1 MSDKVRVYEIAEEA
15 GATSAEVIAKA
26 KDLKIELKSPQ
37 SAVSFEDAEAITNYI
52 MTGKSPKLEVKPV
65 AKPKKVVEKTTEN
78 KTEDME
84 NKTTEVKE
92 VIVSETK
99 VETIEKKDTEVR
111 KKPELKKVVISK
123 PNIKPAPSKPQEE
136 LDKPDVNPDNVNK
149 IVPKRRGLVIIKK
162 KKPKVEA
169 PVEKTFESEVQPKKQ
184 MKSLSEILGGNEE
197 DTVTENL
204 KNNFDDMKKSRP
216 KKEKKK
222 TIVKAQDHGKKLDR
236 TYSDE
241 FSSSDDSLL
250 GEEVVLLDM
259 GLNDNLKIF
268 DEPKPQNP
276 AKQSRSSRPAAFG
289 NAPQGLKRGK
299 RKKRIART
307 QETVEITE
315 VTIPEDIRVYEF
327 AEACGKSPAEVI
339 TVLFSLGMM
348 VTKNDF
354 LKQDELEILGE
365 EFGIEVTVRD
375 ALEDVNYV
383 GDYHDGDEDIDDSS
397 FVTRPPVVTIMGHVD
412 HGKTSLLDKIRSSKI
427 ASGEAGGITQHISS
441 YTVEKNGQK
450 ITFVDTPGHAAFS
463 AMRSRGT
470 AITDIVIIVVAG

>member
-1 MSDKVRVYEIAEEA
+1 MSDTVRVYEIAEEA
-15 GATSAEVIAKA
+15 GASSADVIAKA
-26 KDLKIELKSPQ
+26 KDLNIDLKSPQ
-37 SAVSFEDAEAITNYI
+37 SAVSYEDAEAITNYI

-216 KKEKKK
+216 KKEK
-222 TIVKAQDHGKKLDR
+222 
-236 TYSDE
+236 
-241 FSSSDDSLL
+241 
-250 GEEVVLLDM
+250 
-259 GLNDNLKIF
+259 
-268 DEPKPQNP
+268 
-276 AKQSRSSRPAAFG
+276 
-289 NAPQGLKRGK
+289 
-299 RKKRIART
+299 
-307 QETVEITE
+307 
-315 VTIPEDIRVYEF
+315 
-327 AEACGKSPAEVI
+327 
-339 TVLFSLGMM
+339 
-348 VTKNDF
+348 
-354 LKQDELEILGE
+354 
-365 EFGIEVTVRD
+365 
-375 ALEDVNYV
+375 
-383 GDYHDGDEDIDDSS
+383 
-397 FVTRPPVVTIMGHVD
+397 
-412 HGKTSLLDKIRSSKI
+412 
-427 ASGEAGGITQHISS
+427 
-441 YTVEKNGQK
+441 
-450 ITFVDTPGHAAFS
+450 
-463 AMRSRGT
+463 
-470 AITDIVIIVVAG
+470 